1 MFLDILQLIT
11 TEIIRILTGRL
22 FTQEQIRLV
31 SKHAVGRYFADF
43 LPEPNDE
50 RMARERVEEALEHIT
65 HASNIITQLQVELG
79 AQTQQLDAVL
89 REIEQK
95 KQLATKYEELAKTGK
110 EQFSAFRS
118 EMEAVLRRELETQSE
133 KGKTARKIVSALLW
147 VVTLVLGAALGTYF
161 KEVIDWMRYIF

>member
-31 SKHAVGRYFADF
+31 SKHAVGRYFTDF

-50 RMARERVEEALEHIT
+50 RVEEALDHIS
-65 HASNIITQLQVELG
+65 HASNIIAQLQIELG
-79 AQTQQLDAVL
+79 TQTQQLDAVL

-161 KEVIDWMRYIF
+161 KEVLNWIRIYTF